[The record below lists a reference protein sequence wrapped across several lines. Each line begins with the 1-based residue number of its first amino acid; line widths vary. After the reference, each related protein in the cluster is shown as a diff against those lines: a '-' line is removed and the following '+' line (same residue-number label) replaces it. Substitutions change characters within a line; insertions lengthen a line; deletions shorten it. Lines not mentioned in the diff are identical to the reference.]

1 MQTSKKTNSVH
12 VVLAHLAHSK
22 IFFFGGVRN
31 RNNDFW
37 AQVDWN
43 IS

>member
-1 MQTSKKTNSVH
+1 MQTSKETNSVH

-22 IFFFGGVRN
+22 IFFLEEWET
-31 RNNDFW
+31 NNDFW
-37 AQVDWN
+37 AQVDRN

>member
-22 IFFFGGVRN
+22 IFFLEEWETETMTSER
-31 RNNDFW
+31 R
-37 AQVDWN
+37 
-43 IS
+43 